1 MDPIGRLLLLAIE
14 CRLGP
19 GFRLNLGLMIG
30 STEPIWATA
39 RRIPGLPVFRLCAM
53 CLCITDRLC
62 CGFLS
67 RSGSG
72 FALVGCGCLLYLLAE
87 VFGGSLGLLAIF
99 SVSLPSSS
107 MAERASLRGS
117 SMFFSSW
124 EIESLTEEEAFSIS
138 FLMSLNSSRSISR

>member
-19 GFRLNLGLMIG
+19 GLGIALGVGIG
-30 STEPIWATA
+30 ATEPIWATA

-53 CLCITDRLC
+53 CLCIPDRLC
-62 CGFLS
+62 CGVLS

-87 VFGGSLGLLAIF
+87 VFAGSLGLLGYFFRILAQLF
-99 SVSLPSSS
+99 NG
-107 MAERASLRGS
+107 RAG
-117 SMFFSSW
+117 FF
-124 EIESLTEEEAFSIS
+124 EGILDVF
-138 FLMSLNSSRSISR
+138 FQLGNRVLD

>member
-87 VFGGSLGLLAIF
+87 VFGGSLGLLGYLFCVLAQLF
-99 SVSLPSSS
+99 NG
-107 MAERASLRGS
+107 RAGFLEGVLDV
-117 SMFFSSW
+117 FFQ
-124 EIESLTEEEAFSIS
+124 LGNRV
-138 FLMSLNSSRSISR
+138 LD